1 MGLKGLTVAVTGSR
15 RASEQAELISKFGG
29 VPYVAPTVG
38 IEVQEEVDVQ
48 TEDLVRKIV
57 RGEFDYAVFTT
68 GPGVYRVVSTAERLG
83 VQSDLIDVL
92 NRTYIVARSHKP
104 QKILEKY
111 GIRVSLVAS
120 DNTSEGIAA
129 AMEALDLDGKSVALV
144 WFGEAHPVLPEFLEK
159 RGAKVFEA
167 LAYTYSLELEQRG
180 AEVLSAVGFKS
191 MPPEEEKILK
201 LIHDLGSGAIQIIT
215 FTSPPSARNLFR
227 FAEAHGLETDLRRA
241 LNKEVVVVAVGLPT
255 RRAIEENGV
264 SVDVMP
270 DVFKLGPMLRATADY
285 LSKCPPDCRKGALAG
300 VHPEPAANNRAGG
313 SR

>member
-38 IEVQEEVDVQ
+38 IEVQEKVDVQ
-48 TEDLVRKIV
+48 TEVLVRKII

-83 VQSDLIDVL
+83 LQSELIDVL
-92 NRTYIVARSHKP
+92 NRTYIVARSPKP

-129 AMEALDLDGKSVALV
+129 AMSTLDVEGKSVALV
-144 WFGEAHPVLPEFLEK
+144 WYGEAHPVLPEALEK

-167 LAYTYSLELEQRG
+167 LAYTYSLKLEQRG

-191 MPPEEEKILK
+191 MPPEEKRILELITK
-201 LIHDLGSGAIQIIT
+201 LGEGEIQIIT

-241 LNKEVVVVAVGLPT
+241 LNEEVVVAAVGPPT

-264 SVDVMP
+264 SVDVIP

-285 LSKCPPDCRKGALAG
+285 LSQRPADSRKGAIAG
-300 VHPEPAANNRAGG
+300 VHPERIKNR
-313 SR
+313 